1 MTDNSNILLLHHHMG
16 IGDHI
21 ALNGMVF
28 TLLDDHG
35 YESVKLFCKDRY
47 LQMFKELYTDPRIEL
62 LGVPDCQTI
71 EEEIHQVNAIVEQFP
86 DAEFV
91 RLGFDQYRPQPN
103 KTCDQVFYEMA
114 DIPYQN
120 KYTHFRM
127 NRNREEED
135 RVFNKLNP
143 SGEDY
148 IFVHDSPD
156 RGWNISVQTPY
167 KIIRNDPSENLFH
180 YGKIIENAKE
190 LHCVAS
196 SVLCFSEHLNTD
208 GVKLVFHNVR
218 PGIFLVSN
226 KKWEVH

>member
-62 LGVPDCQTI
+62 LGVADCHTI
-71 EEEIHQVNAIVEQFP
+71 EEEIHQVDAIAKQFP

-135 RVFNKLNP
+135 RVFRKLNP

-148 IFVHDSPD
+148 VFVHDSPD

-190 LHCVAS
+190 LHCVES
-196 SVLCFSEHLNTD
+196 SFRCMSEHLD
-208 GVKLVFHNVR
+208 MSAVRLVYHPIR
-218 PGIFLVSN
+218 PGVSITSIH
-226 KKWEVH
+226 KWEVA